1 MTRIRVSSPALRT
14 MDGITFASRAEM
26 NRYATLKILE
36 RMGRIKD
43 LELQPTYVLQPAYI
57 RDGRKVQP
65 LKYRAD
71 FRYLDTRDNRI
82 IVEDVKAKTYQ
93 TEVYRIKKKLLLCK
107 YPELNFVEVKV

>member
-82 IVEDVKAKTYQ
+82 IVEDVKGHVTD
-93 TEVYRIKKKLLLCK
+93 VYSLKRKILLYK
-107 YPELNFVEVKV
+107 YPELNFVEVKA